1 MFTGLESTSVNT
13 MKRNRK
19 RFCHSR
25 ENPVHV
31 IGHLYKQLGRM
42 AEILGHA
49 AVNMNAKHMQIY
61 AAVGPS
67 DAAGIAVTAIYIR
80 INDNL
85 VADLESLRIV
95 FFINSFNN
103 TGEFV
108 ADDSG
113 IGDQLVGS
121 AERADIGT
129 AYAGGH
135 DTDQS
140 LSLSGLLRSVLFNAG
155 NFPGLFDFD
164 SFHKLIFSFRYMKF
178 KVDKNAPMCGYTT

>member
-1 MFTGLESTSVNT
+1 
-13 MKRNRK
+13 
-19 RFCHSR
+19 
-25 ENPVHV
+25 
-31 IGHLYKQLGRM
+31 M

-135 DTDQS
+135 DADQG
-140 LSLSGLLRSVLFNAG
+140 LSLSGLLRPVLFNAG

-164 SFHKLIFSFRYMKF
+164 SFHKWIFSFQ
-178 KVDKNAPMCGYTT
+178 CI